1 MRNKLFIIILLLM
14 CFGSGYAQRIVC
26 DSTCKIEYG
35 GDTSHSAVNYA
46 VVSPV
51 GRSSV
56 EMIQMA
62 PRLETLEGKP
72 LPSWARAS

>member
-1 MRNKLFIIILLLM
+1 MLTCI
-14 CFGSGYAQRIVC
+14 GSGYAQRIVC

-56 EMIQMA
+56 EKF
-62 PRLETLEGKP
+62 RE
-72 LPSWARAS
+72 LPKKDRDAVVKFIDAI